1 MSERLDLYHRT
12 TEEAA
17 RTIVETGRFL
27 TRENTREAFVSTH
40 VDGQAVGY
48 GDAVVH
54 VRVDEADAQLDDE
67 FPDGEQH
74 YRIPLDRAEIVEAFT
89 VNAEGERTP
98 LAGTVTTTRAASFP
112 SQPQARTATA
122 ITARPATPA
131 AGKSGPELSR

>member
-12 TEEAA
+12 SEEAA
-17 RTIVETGRFL
+17 RALVESGRFL
-27 TRENTREAFVSTH
+27 TRENTREAFASTH
-40 VDGQAVGY
+40 VDGQAMGH
-48 GDAVVH
+48 GDAIVH

-89 VNAEGERTP
+89 LSDEGERIP
-98 LAGTVTTTRAASFP
+98 LADTVTATKAASFP

-122 ITARPATPA
+122 SVARPAGPA
-131 AGKSGPELSR
+131 VAKSGPELGR